1 MGSVFLQAEKIK
13 FQLKYLSQLIDHKDT
28 LEEKKQSDGLTLSE
42 QEELAQDNE
51 ALKVQHASE
60 GGAIWWGVIGGIG
73 LATVTGLTGLLT
85 LSALAGGIQWF
96 TGCQRKCSQF
106 NDKTVQSRAT

>member
-1 MGSVFLQAEKIK
+1 MFVKNLGSVFLQAEKIK

-28 LEEKKQSDGLTLSE
+28 LEEKKQTDGLTLSE

-60 GGAIWWGVIGGIG
+60 GGAIWGVIGGIG

-85 LSALAGGIQWF
+85 LSALGDSVVYRLPKKMLSIQ
-96 TGCQRKCSQF
+96 
-106 NDKTVQSRAT
+106 